1 MKVFNE
7 IPAECSG
14 KIAAVLATSG
24 QSVEY
29 NQPLFRV
36 SPNA

>member
-14 KIAAVLATSG
+14 KIAAVLVENGAPIEYG
-24 QSVEY
+24 QK
-29 NQPLFRV
+29 LFRV
-36 SPNA
+36 EKG